1 MKKKIIAFFKKNPSR
16 GFKTRDVALKLDVT
30 DEHDYA
36 SLKSYLHSL
45 VEEGFITRS
54 GKRYMLNHSPKSNSI
69 TGTLQITQQGF
80 GFVISKDSKMRD
92 IFVAARNLGTAFN
105 GDTVEV
111 SLFANQKGKNL
122 EGQIIRIVKRKKE
135 EIVGTLRKTNSFYFL
150 KPDSQDFH
158 RDIYLSKKNLKGAT
172 TGNKVLVGNIKWENP
187 DLNPEGEV
195 IEVLGMAGSRD
206 TEIISL
212 AREFNLQYKFNDKT
226 EEEAEIIP
234 MDISPEDLAHR
245 IDFRDKNVFTID
257 PEDAKDFDDALSIT
271 LLDNDNYSVGIH
283 IADVSNYVTYN
294 TNLDKE
300 ALDRGNSVYLVG
312 KVIPMLP
319 EKLSNNICSLVP
331 GKDRLTYSVIAEI
344 SKRGKLVDYKIH
356 KTVINS
362 KRRFTYEEVQTI
374 IEKENGDFVKDVL
387 QLNSLAQT
395 LRKKRMREG
404 SIDFFSPEVKFELD
418 EEGVPVRI
426 IKKEAKQSNMLVEEF
441 MLLANKIVAKHIAAP
456 EKGDVRPFIYRVHDL
471 PDNEKIAEFA
481 KFVRSLG
488 YSFDPNAASK
498 SNQFHILMES
508 VKDTEEEAVI
518 SELAI
523 RSMAKAVYSTHNI
536 GHYGLGFKHYTHF
549 TSPIRRYA
557 DLMVHRLLYQYME
570 KKGKFRYSLE
580 GLEEISDHISITER
594 NATDAE
600 RQSVKLKQVE
610 FLQNHIGDEFH
621 AIISGV
627 AHFGI
632 FVKVTDILAEG
643 LVKLRD
649 LESDFYVYDEKKYAL
664 VGRATR
670 KQFRLGDKVRV
681 KLIRVDLEKSE
692 LDFIIL
698 E

>member
-16 GFKTRDVALKLDVT
+16 GFKTRDLAQILDII
-30 DEHDYA
+30 DEHDYE

-45 VEEGFITRS
+45 VEEEFITRL
-54 GKRYMLNHSPKSNSI
+54 GKRYMLNHTPKSNKI
-69 TGTLQITQQGF
+69 TGTLQLTQGGF

-92 IFVAARNLGTAFN
+92 IFVAARNLSTAFN

-111 SLFANQKGKNL
+111 LLFANQKGKNL
-122 EGQIIRIVKRKKE
+122 EGQVIKVVKRKKE
-135 EIVGTLRKTNSFYFL
+135 EIVGTLRKTNSFYFI
-150 KPDSQDFH
+150 KPDGQDLQ
-158 RDIYLSKKNLKGAT
+158 RDIYLSKKNLKGAK

-195 IEVLGMAGSRD
+195 IEILGIAGSRD

-212 AREFNLQYKFNDKT
+212 AREFNLQYRFSEKVQ
-226 EEEAEIIP
+226 EEADAIP
-234 MDISPEDLAHR
+234 IDISTEDIDHR
-245 IDFRDKNVFTID
+245 VDFRLKNVFTID

-300 ALDRGNSVYLVG
+300 AFDRGNSVYLVG

-344 SKRGKLVDYKIH
+344 TKRGKLVDYKIN

-362 KRRFTYEEVQTI
+362 KRRFSYEEVQEI
-374 IEKENGDFVKDVL
+374 IEKEDGDFVNEILK
-387 QLNSLAQT
+387 LNSLAQI

-418 EEGVPVRI
+418 EEGVPLRI

-456 EKGDVRPFIYRVHDL
+456 EKGNVRPFIYRVHDL
-471 PDNEKIAEFA
+471 PDKEKIIEFA

-488 YSFDPNAASK
+488 YSFDPGAASK
-498 SNQFHILMES
+498 SNQFQILMQS

-518 SELAI
+518 SEVAI

-536 GHYGLGFKHYTHF
+536 GHYSLGFKYYTHF

-557 DLMVHRLLYQYME
+557 DLMVHRLLYQYLE
-570 KKGKFRYSLE
+570 KKGKFRYPLKE
-580 GLEEISDHISITER
+580 LEEISDHISITER
-594 NATDAE
+594 NAVDAE
-600 RQSVKLKQVE
+600 RQSIKLKQVE

-664 VGRATR
+664 VGRATK
-670 KQFRLGDKVRV
+670 KQFRLGDKIRV
-681 KLIRVDLEKSE
+681 QLIRVDIEKSE

>member
-1 MKKKIIAFFKKNPSR
+1 MKKKIIAFFKKNPAR
-16 GFKTRDVALKLDVT
+16 GFKTSEVAQKLDVI

-45 VEEGFITRS
+45 VEEGFISKS
-54 GKRYMLNHSPKSNSI
+54 GKRFMLNHSPKSNKI
-69 TGTLQITQQGF
+69 TGTLQITQGGF
-80 GFVISKDSKMRD
+80 GFVISKDTKMRD
-92 IFVAARNLGTAFN
+92 IFVAARNLSTAFN

-111 SLFANQKGKNL
+111 TLFANQKGKNL
-122 EGQIIRIVKRKKE
+122 EGQVIQVLKRKKE
-135 EIVGTLRKTNSFYFL
+135 EIVGTLRKTNSFYFI
-150 KPDSQDFH
+150 KPDGQDFQ
-158 RDIYLSKKNLKGAT
+158 RDIYLDKKNLRGAK

-212 AREFNLQYKFNDKT
+212 AREFDLQYNFSDKT
-226 EEEAEIIP
+226 QEEAEIIP
-234 MDISPEDLAHR
+234 VEISNEGVEQR

-257 PEDAKDFDDALSIT
+257 PEDAKDFDDALSIS

-300 ALDRGNSVYLVG
+300 AFSRGNSVYLVG

-331 GKDRLTYSVIAEI
+331 GKDRLTYSVIVEI
-344 SKRGKLVDYKIH
+344 TKRGKLVGYEIH
-356 KTVINS
+356 KTIINS
-362 KRRFTYEEVQTI
+362 KRRFTYEEVQEI
-374 IEKENGDFVKDVL
+374 IENENGDFVHDIH

-418 EEGVPVRI
+418 EEGVPVKI
-426 IKKEAKQSNMLVEEF
+426 YKKEAKQSNMLVEEF

-456 EKGDVRPFIYRVHDL
+456 ERGDIRPFIYRVHDL
-471 PDNEKIAEFA
+471 PDNEKIIEFA

-498 SNQFHILMES
+498 SNQFQILMQS
-508 VKDTEEEAVI
+508 VKDTEEESVI
-518 SELAI
+518 SELAV

-536 GHYGLGFKHYTHF
+536 GHYGLGFKYYTHF

-557 DLMVHRLLYQYME
+557 DLMVHRLLYQYIE
-570 KKGKFRYSLE
+570 KKGKFKYSLE
-580 GLEEISDHISITER
+580 GLDEISDHISITER
-594 NATDAE
+594 NAVDAE
-600 RQSVKLKQVE
+600 RQSIKIKQVE
-610 FLQNHIGDEFH
+610 FLRNHIGDEFH

-627 AHFGI
+627 THFGI

-643 LVKLRD
+643 LIKLRD
-649 LESDFYVYDEKKYAL
+649 LADDFYVYDEKKYAL
-664 VGRATR
+664 IGRTTK
-670 KQFRLGDKVRV
+670 KQFRLGDKLRVR
-681 KLIRVDLEKSE
+681 LIRVDIEKLE

>member
-1 MKKKIIAFFKKNPSR
+1 
-16 GFKTRDVALKLDVT
+16 V
-30 DEHDYA
+30 
-36 SLKSYLHSL
+36 
-45 VEEGFITRS
+45 
-54 GKRYMLNHSPKSNSI
+54 
-69 TGTLQITQQGF
+69 
-80 GFVISKDSKMRD
+80 
-92 IFVAARNLGTAFN
+92 
-105 GDTVEV
+105 
-111 SLFANQKGKNL
+111 
-122 EGQIIRIVKRKKE
+122 
-135 EIVGTLRKTNSFYFL
+135 
-150 KPDSQDFH
+150 
-158 RDIYLSKKNLKGAT
+158 
-172 TGNKVLVGNIKWENP
+172 
-187 DLNPEGEV
+187 
-195 IEVLGMAGSRD
+195 
-206 TEIISL
+206 
-212 AREFNLQYKFNDKT
+212 
-226 EEEAEIIP
+226 
-234 MDISPEDLAHR
+234 
-245 IDFRDKNVFTID
+245 
-257 PEDAKDFDDALSIT
+257 
-271 LLDNDNYSVGIH
+271 
-283 IADVSNYVTYN
+283 
-294 TNLDKE
+294 
-300 ALDRGNSVYLVG
+300 
-312 KVIPMLP
+312 
-319 EKLSNNICSLVP
+319 
-331 GKDRLTYSVIAEI
+331 
-344 SKRGKLVDYKIH
+344 
-356 KTVINS
+356 
-362 KRRFTYEEVQTI
+362 
-374 IEKENGDFVKDVL
+374 
-387 QLNSLAQT
+387 
-395 LRKKRMREG
+395 
-404 SIDFFSPEVKFELD
+404 
-418 EEGVPVRI
+418 
-426 IKKEAKQSNMLVEEF
+426 
-441 MLLANKIVAKHIAAP
+441 AP
-456 EKGDVRPFIYRVHDL
+456 EKGDVHPFIYRVHDL

-594 NATDAE
+594 NAVDAE

-610 FLQNHIGDEFH
+610 YLQNHIGDEFH

-670 KQFRLGDKVRV
+670 KQFRLGDKIRV
-681 KLIRVDLEKSE
+681 KLIRVDSEKSE

>member
-1 MKKKIIAFFKKNPSR
+1 MKKKIISFFKKNPGR
-16 GFKTRDVALKLDVT
+16 GFKTRDVALKLDIS

-36 SLKSYLHSL
+36 SLKSCLHSL
-45 VEEGFITRS
+45 VEEEFISRS
-54 GKRYMLNHSPKSNSI
+54 GKRYMLNHTPKSNKL
-69 TGTLQITQQGF
+69 TGVLQITQGGF
-80 GFVISKDSKMRD
+80 GFVVSKESKMRD
-92 IFVAARNLGTAFN
+92 VFVAARNLGTSFN

-111 SLFANQKGKNL
+111 VLFANQKGKNL
-122 EGQIIRIVKRKKE
+122 EGQIINVVKRKRE
-135 EIVGTLRKTNSFYFL
+135 EIVGTLQKTNSFYFI
-150 KPDSQDFH
+150 KPDGQAIQ
-158 RDIYLSKKNLKGAT
+158 RDIYISQKNLKGAK

-187 DLNPEGEV
+187 DLNPEGEI
-195 IEVLGMAGSRD
+195 IELLGKVGSRES
-206 TEIISL
+206 EIMSL
-212 AREFNLQYKFNDKT
+212 TKEFNLQNRFSDKT
-226 EEEAEIIP
+226 MEEAEIIP
-234 MDISPEDLAHR
+234 VELSSDDIQQR
-245 IDFRDKNVFTID
+245 IDYRNKNVFTID

-300 ALDRGNSVYLVG
+300 AFGRGNSVYLVG

-331 GKDRLTYSVIAEI
+331 GKDRLTYSVIVEI

-362 KRRFTYEEVQTI
+362 KRRFSYEEVQKI
-374 IEKENGDFVKDVL
+374 IESNEGDFVNDIL

-418 EEGVPVRI
+418 ENGVPVRI

-471 PDNEKIAEFA
+471 PDNEKIIEFA

-488 YSFDPNAASK
+488 YSFDPGAASK
-498 SNQFHILMES
+498 SNQFHILMQS

-518 SELAI
+518 SEVAI

-536 GHYGLGFKHYTHF
+536 GHYGLGFKYYTHF

-557 DLMVHRLLYQYME
+557 DLMVHRLLFQYIE
-570 KKGKFRYSLE
+570 NKGKFKYSLE
-580 GLEEISDHISITER
+580 GLGEISDHISVTER
-594 NATDAE
+594 NAVDAE

-610 FLQNHIGDEFH
+610 YLQNHIGDEFH

-649 LESDFYVYDEKKYAL
+649 LESDYYIYDEKKYAL
-664 VGRATR
+664 VGRATK
-670 KQFRLGDKVRV
+670 KQFRLGDKIRV

>member
-1 MKKKIIAFFKKNPSR
+1 MKKKIIAFFKKNPGR
-16 GFKTRDVALKLDVT
+16 GFKTRDVALNLDIT
-30 DEHDYA
+30 DDHDYA

-45 VEEGFITRS
+45 VEEEFITRS
-54 GKRYMLNHSPKSNSI
+54 GKRYMLNHTPKSNKI
-69 TGTLQITQQGF
+69 TGTLQITQGGF

-111 SLFANQKGKNL
+111 ILFANQKGKNL
-122 EGQIIRIVKRKKE
+122 EGQVIQVVKRKKE
-135 EIVGTLRKTNSFYFL
+135 EIVGTLLKTNSFYFI
-150 KPDSQDFH
+150 KPDAQDFQ
-158 RDIYLSKKNLKGAT
+158 RDIYLSKKNLKGAK
-172 TGNKVLVGNIKWENP
+172 TGNKVLVGNIKWDNP

-195 IEVLGMAGSRD
+195 IEVLGKAGSRD

-212 AREFNLQYKFNDKT
+212 AKEFNLQYKFSDKT
-226 EEEAEIIP
+226 QEETEVIP
-234 MDISPEDLAHR
+234 MEISSEDIGQR
-245 IDFRDKNVFTID
+245 IDFRDKIVFTID

-271 LLDNDNYSVGIH
+271 LLDNDNYSVGVH

-294 TNLDKE
+294 TSLDKE
-300 ALDRGNSVYLVG
+300 AFARGNSVYLVG

-362 KRRFTYEEVQTI
+362 KRRFSYEEVQEI
-374 IEKENGDFVKDVL
+374 IEKEDGDFVKEIL

-395 LRKKRMREG
+395 LRKKRLREG
-404 SIDFFSPEVKFELD
+404 SIDFFSAEVKFELN
-418 EEGVPVRI
+418 EEGVPVKI
-426 IKKEAKQSNMLVEEF
+426 LKKEAKQSNMLVEEF
-441 MLLANKIVAKHIAAP
+441 MLLANKIVARQIAAP
-456 EKGDVRPFIYRVHDL
+456 EKGDVHPFIYRVHDL
-471 PDNEKIAEFA
+471 PDKEKIIEFA

-498 SNQFHILMES
+498 SNQFQVLMQS

-536 GHYGLGFKHYTHF
+536 GHYGLGFKYYTHF

-557 DLMVHRLLYQYME
+557 DLMVHRLLFQYLE
-570 KKGKFRYSLE
+570 KKGKFRYSLAD
-580 GLEEISDHISITER
+580 LEEVSDHISITER
-594 NATDAE
+594 NAVEAE

-664 VGRATR
+664 VGRVTK
-670 KQFRLGDKVRV
+670 KQFRLGDKIRV
-681 KLIRVDLEKSE
+681 QLIRADLAKSE